1 MHFRNG
7 MDLSVFLFH
16 GGIRTLALRIYNNLV
31 SYSAQRLLGENNNKL
46 SQVFSRIASGERIQQ
61 TSDDSA
67 GMMTTEALK
76 SDVRTLR
83 QGVRNLNEGLSLL
96 NVVDGAINEEVS
108 IVIRMRELATQAAT
122 GTIGST
128 ERQATNL
135 EFSAMRSELNRI
147 ANTTEFNGI
156 KALDGS
162 LASSA
167 SNHTAIQF
175 GLNSNDVSSVDI
187 NRTVNVTALTAL
199 NLKLNALSISSQ
211 SGAATATEALKVI
224 LDTMIEIRGRLG
236 STQNRL
242 ERTLNNTLTA
252 AENLTA
258 AGAVIGDTDLASDI
272 AHLTKQQILVQSSSA
287 MIGQANLF
295 PQGVI
300 QLLPH

>member
-1 MHFRNG
+1 VSSIIVISVSWRNQ
-7 MDLSVFLFH
+7 
-16 GGIRTLALRIYNNLV
+16 TLALRIFNNLA
-31 SYSAQRLLGENNNKL
+31 SYSAQRLLGDNNNKL
-46 SQVFSRIASGERIQQ
+46 SRIFSRIASGERIQQ

-67 GMMTTEALK
+67 GMMTAEALR

-96 NVVDGAINEEVS
+96 NVADGAINEEVS
-108 IVIRMRELATQAAT
+108 IAIRMRELATQSAT
-122 GTIGST
+122 GTIGTT

-147 ANTTEFNGI
+147 ANTTEYNGI
-156 KALDGS
+156 KVLDGS
-162 LASSA
+162 LSSSA
-167 SNHTAIQF
+167 SNHTTIQF

-187 NRTVNVTALTAL
+187 NRKVNITALTAL

-211 SGAATATEALKVI
+211 SGAATATEALIVT
-224 LDTMIEIRGRLG
+224 LDTMTEIRGRLG

-242 ERTLNNTLTA
+242 NRTLNNTLTV

-258 AGAVIGDTDLASDI
+258 AGSVIGDADLASDF